1 MIGRGIRLGAILGIP
16 IRIDYSWTVIAVLL
30 TAGMAVGLGQ
40 SFPYL
45 GFLSR
50 LLLGLSACLLLFAS
64 VLAHEL
70 SHAIIALRHDVGIR
84 SITLFIFGGAA
95 EMLEEPRS
103 AHAEFSIAI
112 AGPIMSGAL
121 AGLFGAFYAM
131 GLGLVPPPFMDV
143 MLRLAV
149 WNVILV
155 AFNIVPGFPLDGG
168 RVLRAAL
175 WGIWGQ
181 LAPATRVASAVGSFL
196 GALVMFLGLMFVFV
210 FGNLIGGIWFFIIG
224 MFLRHAA
231 RSSYRQVLVRQAL
244 EGVKAR
250 DLMTSDVPCVPPGMT
265 LEAVVDEVILPRG
278 VVEVPVVDRG
288 LLVGMLSFQSFRG
301 KGSAALESL
310 TASDVMTRDFLEETI
325 SPDEDAF
332 KVLARLGSDDHRL
345 AVVSGGVL
353 AGIVSRED
361 ALRRLSLILELREER
376 SNRV

>member
-1 MIGRGIRLGAILGIP
+1 MIGRGIRIGAILGIP
-16 IRIDYSWTVIAVLL
+16 IRVDYSWTIIAVLL

-45 GFLSR
+45 GLSSR

-70 SHAIIALRHDVGIR
+70 SHAVVALRHDVGIR

-95 EMLEEPRS
+95 EMVEEPRS
-103 AHAEFSIAI
+103 ARAELSIAI
-112 AGPIMSGAL
+112 AGPIMSGVL
-121 AGLFGAFYAM
+121 AALFGTFY
-131 GLGLVPPPFMDV
+131 GIFLGLLPPPFVDV
-143 MLRLAV
+143 MLRLAI
-149 WNVILV
+149 WNVVLV

-181 LAPATRVASAVGSFL
+181 LAPATRVASAVGSFF

-210 FGNLIGGIWFFIIG
+210 FDNLIGGVWFFLIG
-224 MFLRHAA
+224 MFLRYAA
-231 RSSYRQVLVRQAL
+231 RSSYRQVLLRQAL
-244 EGVKAR
+244 EGVTAR

-265 LEAVVDEVILPRG
+265 LDAVVDEVILPRG
-278 VVEVPVVDRG
+278 VVEVPVVDQG
-288 LLVGMLSFQSFRG
+288 ILIGMLSFQSFRG
-301 KGSAALESL
+301 KGPAALERL
-310 TASDVMTRDFLEETI
+310 TASDVMSRDFLEEII

-332 KVLARLGSDDHRL
+332 RVLARLGSDDHRL

-361 ALRRLSLILELREER
+361 ALRRLSLILELRGER
-376 SNRV
+376 QNP

>member
-1 MIGRGIRLGAILGIP
+1 MIGRGIRIGAILGIP
-16 IRIDYSWTVIAVLL
+16 IRVDYSWTIIAVLL

-45 GFLSR
+45 GLSSR

-70 SHAIIALRHDVGIR
+70 SHAVVALRHDVGIR

-95 EMLEEPRS
+95 EMVEEPRS
-103 AHAEFSIAI
+103 ARAELSIAI
-112 AGPIMSGAL
+112 AGPIMSGVL
-121 AGLFGAFYAM
+121 AALFGAFY
-131 GLGLVPPPFMDV
+131 GIFLDLLPPPFVDV
-143 MLRLAV
+143 MLRLAI
-149 WNVILV
+149 WNVVLV

-181 LAPATRVASAVGSFL
+181 LAPATRVASAVGSFF

-210 FGNLIGGIWFFIIG
+210 FDNLIGGVWFFLIG
-224 MFLRHAA
+224 MFLRYAA
-231 RSSYRQVLVRQAL
+231 RSSYRQVLLRQAL
-244 EGVKAR
+244 EGVTAR

-265 LEAVVDEVILPRG
+265 LDAVVDEVILPRG
-278 VVEVPVVDRG
+278 VVEVPVVDQG
-288 LLVGMLSFQSFRG
+288 ILIGMLSFQSFRG
-301 KGSAALESL
+301 KGPAALERL
-310 TASDVMTRDFLEETI
+310 TASDVMSRDFLEETI

-332 KVLARLGSDDHRL
+332 RVLARLGSDDHRL

-361 ALRRLSLILELREER
+361 ALRRLSLILELRGER
-376 SNRV
+376 QNP